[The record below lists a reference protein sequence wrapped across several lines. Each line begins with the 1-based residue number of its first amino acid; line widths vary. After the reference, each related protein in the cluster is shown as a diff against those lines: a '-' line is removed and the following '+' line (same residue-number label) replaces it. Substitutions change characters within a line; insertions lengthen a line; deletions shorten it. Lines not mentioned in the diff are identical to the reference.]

1 MYQINNYGDEILG
14 AEAANINAVTKGVPL
29 GADFTQKAHK
39 PAPSEDSP
47 NYKVPCGCLSVLDT
61 GYIHLQL

>member
-14 AEAANINAVTKGVPL
+14 AEAAYINTATKGVPL
-29 GADFTQKAHK
+29 GAAFTQNAKK
-39 PAPSEDSP
+39 PAPSRDLS
-47 NYKVPCGCLSVLDT
+47 NYKVPCGCLSVLDA